1 MMTGEPY
8 EFPWGGFLII
18 LSWLVGFPFV
28 SAVIT
33 GGVAGWLLKG
43 MGLWPGLWAGCG
55 MGVLNPFPP
64 RITTTQ
70 PRPTTTAASPRIR
83 GRDDG
88 PTRTG
93 AAPDKRK
100 VLKVLSNPVA
110 LRYSLSDFRWPMS
123 VWFGLY
129 R

>member
-28 SAVIT
+28 SAVMT

-55 MGVLNPFPP
+55 MGVLNPFLGFLGMWMYWERVYRGPFE
-64 RITTTQ
+64 IAILCH
-70 PRPTTTAASPRIR
+70 AA
-83 GRDDG
+83 G
-88 PTRTG
+88 
-93 AAPDKRK
+93 
-100 VLKVLSNPVA
+100 VA
-110 LRYSLSDFRWPMS
+110 LGCAVL
-123 VWFGLY
+123 VGLLY
-129 R
+129 AQGRANIRAQERRRRRRRPIP